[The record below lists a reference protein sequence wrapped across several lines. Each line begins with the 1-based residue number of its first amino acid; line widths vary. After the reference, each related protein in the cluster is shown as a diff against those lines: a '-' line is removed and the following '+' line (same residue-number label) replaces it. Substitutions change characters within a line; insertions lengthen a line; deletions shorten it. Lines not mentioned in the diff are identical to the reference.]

1 MPLSCATIKR
11 SQAIQLMTAKLK
23 LKCLDT
29 DRPTPSDTTLLT
41 FIKLKNTGRLVATGV
56 DKANDPWVQVPAQD
70 DVTRLYLEAYTVS
83 AFLCE
88 NDLVELPDEKPNH
101 EREAY
106 QKAKN
111 AWYSSSLGDTASRHS
126 HNDIKE
132 LFISHELLKAGY
144 TISDE
149 LYVKY
154 CLL

>member
-1 MPLSCATIKR
+1 MTQP
-11 SQAIQLMTAKLK
+11 QAIQLMTAKLK
-23 LKCLDT
+23 LKCLAT
-29 DRPTPSDTTLLT
+29 DRPTPSDKTLLT
-41 FIKLKNTGRLVATGV
+41 FLKLKATGRLVGTGV
-56 DKANDPWVQVPAQD
+56 DKANSPWAQVPAQD

-88 NDLVELPDEKPNH
+88 NDLVELPNEP
-101 EREAY
+101 ERKAY

-111 AWYSSSLGDTASRHS
+111 AWYSSDLGDKASCHS
-126 HNDIKE
+126 YDDTKE

-154 CLL
+154 CLC

>member
-23 LKCLDT
+23 LKCLAT
-29 DRPTPSDTTLLT
+29 DRPTSSNKTLLT
-41 FIKLKNTGRLVATGV
+41 FLKLKNTGRLLSIGV
-56 DKANDPWVQVPAQD
+56 DKANSPWAQVPAQD
-70 DVTRLYLEAYTVS
+70 DVPRFYLEAYTVS

-101 EREAY
+101 EHEAY
-106 QKAKN
+106 KKAH
-111 AWYSSSLGDTASRHS
+111 ATWCSSSLVDTASRHS
-126 HNDIKE
+126 YNDIRE

-154 CLL
+154 CLC

>member
-1 MPLSCATIKR
+1 
-11 SQAIQLMTAKLK
+11 MTAKLK
-23 LKCLDT
+23 LKCLAT
-29 DRPTPSDTTLLT
+29 DRPTSSDRTLLA
-41 FIKLKNTGRLVATGV
+41 FIKIKNTGRLLSIGVA
-56 DKANDPWVQVPAQD
+56 KANCRWAQEPAQD
-70 DVTRLYLEAYTVS
+70 DVTHFYIDAYTVS

-88 NDLVELPDEKPNH
+88 NDLVELPNEP

-111 AWYSSSLGDTASRHS
+111 AWYSSDLGDKASCHS
-126 HNDIKE
+126 YDDTKE

-154 CLL
+154 CLC

>member
-83 AFLCE
+83 AFLCK
-88 NDLVELPDEKPNH
+88 NDLVELPDEKLNH

-106 QKAKN
+106 QKAQT
-111 AWYSSSLGDTASRHS
+111 AWFFSSIGDTASGRLY
-126 HNDIKE
+126 NDIRK

-144 TISDE
+144 TNADE
-149 LYVKY
+149 LYDKY
-154 CLL
+154 C

>member
-41 FIKLKNTGRLVATGV
+41 FIKVDATGHLKGSGME
-56 DKANDPWVQVPAQD
+56 KADSSWAQRPDQHD
-70 DVTRLYLEAYTVS
+70 DIRFYLEAYTVS
-83 AFLCE
+83 TFLCE
-88 NDLVELPDEKPNH
+88 NDLVELPDEP

-106 QKAKN
+106 KKAY
-111 AWYSSSLGDTASRHS
+111 ATWCSSSLRDIVSGRPY
-126 HNDIKE
+126 NDIRK
-132 LFISHELLKAGY
+132 LFINHELLKAGY

-149 LYVKY
+149 LYNKY
-154 CLL
+154 C

>member
-1 MPLSCATIKR
+1 MPLFCATIKR

-23 LKCLDT
+23 LKCLAT
-29 DRPTPSDTTLLT
+29 DRPTSSDKTLLT
-41 FIKLKNTGRLVATGV
+41 FIKLKNTGRLLSIGV
-56 DKANDPWVQVPAQD
+56 DKANDLWAQVPAQD
-70 DVTRLYLEAYTVS
+70 DVPRFYLEAYTVS

-88 NDLVELPDEKPNH
+88 NDLVELPTEP

-111 AWYSSSLGDTASRHS
+111 AWYSSDLGDKASCHS
-126 HNDIKE
+126 YDDTKE

-154 CLL
+154 CLC